1 MKLDTCT
8 IRKGLVVGFVLLG
21 LLTIAPTASA
31 RAGNP
36 LKGSGSYTLVS
47 AAFTYDGSAAAILL
61 TGSGEDNLGG
71 AFTFQCVA
79 ELTPTATSCTA
90 PDSTAG
96 TKFDQV
102 QSDCASNYH
111 HGQLYLFAGAGKGS
125 QCISN
130 STGSAGGS
138 ADYTVTGGTRKLTG
152 ASGSFNVTFT
162 SQTLAAPGTPPGANG
177 LFGAGQ
183 FSESGAVLK

>member
-1 MKLDTCT
+1 MKPKFCGTWKRLTG
-8 IRKGLVVGFVLLG
+8 GLALLG
-21 LLTIAPTASA
+21 LLALAPIASA
-31 RAGNP
+31 IAANP

-47 AAFTYDGSAAAILL
+47 VAFTYDGSAAAILL
-61 TGSGEDNLGG
+61 SGSGQDNLGG
-71 AFTFQCVA
+71 SFTFQCVA
-79 ELTPTATSCTA
+79 ELTPTASVCTA
-90 PDSTAG
+90 PDSTTG
-96 TKFDQV
+96 TRFDQV

-111 HGQLYLFAGAGKGS
+111 RGQLYLFAGAGKGS

-130 STGSAGGS
+130 TTGSAGGS

-183 FSESGAVLK
+183 FSESGAVSK

>member
-1 MKLDTCT
+1 MRSDFYGV
-8 IRKGLVVGFVLLG
+8 RKGLVGILALLELSG
-21 LLTIAPTASA
+21 LAPTASA
-31 RAGNP
+31 IAGSP

-61 TGSGEDNLGG
+61 TGSGQDNLGG
-71 AFTFQCVA
+71 SFTFQCVA
-79 ELTPTATSCTA
+79 ELSPTATVCTA
-90 PDSTAG
+90 PDSTTG
-96 TKFDQV
+96 TRFDQV

-111 HGQLYLFAGAGKGS
+111 RGQLYLFAGAGKGS

-130 STGSAGGS
+130 TTGSAGGS
-138 ADYTVTGGTRKLTG
+138 ADYTVTGGTRKLAG
-152 ASGSFNVTFT
+152 ASGSFNVSFT

-183 FSESGAVLK
+183 FSESGAVSK